1 MVRAC
6 MVRACMHASMHAWA
20 VSKVDSLR
28 EESADFSSGA
38 PLASAG
44 ASASLLPSCC
54 CCCCSASSSCLACC
68 MLAAV
73 GDSRLATWDGKGKA
87 VSDSRVKQQS
97 CMHLGN
103 TCIAGIAPGTPAPA

>member
-1 MVRAC
+1 
-6 MVRACMHASMHAWA
+6 
-20 VSKVDSLR
+20 
-28 EESADFSSGA
+28 
-38 PLASAG
+38 
-44 ASASLLPSCC
+44 
-54 CCCCSASSSCLACC
+54 
-68 MLAAV
+68 V